1 MRQRAIR
8 LPRRQWQS
16 AMSRPRERA
25 RQGYVAVGRIL
36 GPWGLRGDVKVEPLT
51 DFPERF
57 GRGCRLHVEGVA
69 YTIERCRWH
78 KGKVYI
84 KLSDIDSAT
93 AAEPLGQR
101 FLEVPEEEL
110 KPLSEGEYYQFQ
122 ILGLEVRTAEGQ
134 PLGKVTQI
142 LSTGSNDVFVV
153 HGEGGELLIPALDDV
168 VKAIDLDEGWM
179 EVEPV
184 EGLLPPAKKGKRRLS

>member
-1 MRQRAIR
+1 
-8 LPRRQWQS
+8 
-16 AMSRPRERA
+16 MSRSQENVS
-25 RQGYVAVGRIL
+25 QGYVAVGRVL
-36 GPWGLRGDVKVEPLT
+36 GPWGLRGELKVDPLT

-57 GRGCRLHVEGVA
+57 ALGRSLYVEGIA
-69 YTIERCRWH
+69 YAIERCRWH

-84 KLSDIDSAT
+84 KLSGIDST
-93 AAEPLGQR
+93 SAAEALRQR

-122 ILGLEVRTAEGQ
+122 ILGLEVRTTEGQ

-153 HGEGGELLIPALDDV
+153 HGEGRELLIPALDDV
-168 VKAIDLDEGWM
+168 IKAIDLDGGWI
-179 EVEPV
+179 EVELV
-184 EGLLPPAKKGKRRLS
+184 EGLLPPAKKGQRGLS

>member
-1 MRQRAIR
+1 
-8 LPRRQWQS
+8 
-16 AMSRPRERA
+16 MSRPRENA
-25 RQGYVAVGRIL
+25 SQGYVTVGRIL
-36 GPWGLRGDVKVEPLT
+36 GPWSLRGDLKVEPLT

-57 GRGCRLHVEGVA
+57 ALGCSLYVEGVA
-69 YTIERCRWH
+69 YAIERCRWY

-84 KLSDIDSAT
+84 KLSGIDSAT
-93 AAEPLGQR
+93 AAEALRQR

-122 ILGLEVRTAEGQ
+122 ILGLEVRTTEGQ

-153 HGEGGELLIPALDDV
+153 RGEGGELLIPALDDV
-168 VKAIDLDEGWM
+168 VKAIDLDGRWI
-179 EVEPV
+179 EVELV
-184 EGLLPPAKKGKRRLS
+184 EGLLPPAKKGKEGLS

>member
-1 MRQRAIR
+1 
-8 LPRRQWQS
+8 
-16 AMSRPRERA
+16 MSRSRENA
-25 RQGYVAVGRIL
+25 SQGYVAVGRIL
-36 GPWGLRGDVKVEPLT
+36 GPWGLQGDLKVEPLT

-57 GRGCRLHVEGVA
+57 TLGRSLYIEGFA
-69 YTIERCRWH
+69 YAIERCRWH

-84 KLSDIDSAT
+84 KLSGIDSAT
-93 AAEPLGQR
+93 AAEALRQR
-101 FLEVPEEEL
+101 FLEVPEEDL

-122 ILGLEVRTAEGQ
+122 IVGLEVRTTEGQ

-168 VKAIDLDEGWM
+168 IKAVDLDGGWI
-179 EVEPV
+179 EVELV
-184 EGLLPPAKKGKRRLS
+184 EGLLPPARKGKEGLS

>member
-1 MRQRAIR
+1 MGRRPICLQRKQRR
-8 LPRRQWQS
+8 LVMP
-16 AMSRPRERA
+16 RPRENA
-25 RQGYVAVGRIL
+25 SQEYVAVGRIL
-36 GPWGLRGDVKVEPLT
+36 GPWGLGGDLKVEPLT

-57 GRGCRLHVEGVA
+57 ALGSSLYVEGVA
-69 YTIERCRWH
+69 YVIESCRWH

-84 KLSDIDSAT
+84 KLSGIDSAT
-93 AAEPLGQR
+93 AAGALRQR

-122 ILGLEVRTAEGQ
+122 ILGLEVRTTEGQ

-168 VKAIDLDEGWM
+168 IKAIDLDGGWM
-179 EVEPV
+179 EVELM
-184 EGLLPPAKKGKRRLS
+184 EGLLPPAKKGEKGLS

>member
-1 MRQRAIR
+1 
-8 LPRRQWQS
+8 
-16 AMSRPRERA
+16 MSRPRENA
-25 RQGYVAVGRIL
+25 SQGYVAVGRIL
-36 GPWGLRGDVKVEPLT
+36 GPWGLRGDLKVEPLT

-57 GRGCRLHVEGVA
+57 VLGCSLYVEGA
-69 YTIERCRWH
+69 TYAIERCRWY

-84 KLSDIDSAT
+84 KLSGIDSAT
-93 AAEPLGQR
+93 AAEALRQR

-122 ILGLEVRTAEGQ
+122 ILGLEVRTTEGQ

-153 HGEGGELLIPALDDV
+153 RGEGGELLIPALDDV
-168 VKAIDLDEGWM
+168 VKAIDLDGGWI
-179 EVEPV
+179 EVELV
-184 EGLLPPAKKGKRRLS
+184 EGLLPPAKKGKKGLS

>member
-1 MRQRAIR
+1 MAR
-8 LPRRQWQS
+8 
-16 AMSRPRERA
+16 SRENA
-25 RQGYVAVGRIL
+25 SQGYIAVGRIL
-36 GPWGLRGDVKVEPLT
+36 GPWGLQGDLKVEPLT

-57 GRGCRLHVEGVA
+57 ALGCSVYVGGVVHS
-69 YTIERCRWH
+69 IERCRWH

-84 KLSDIDSAT
+84 KLSGIDSAT
-93 AAEPLGQR
+93 AAEAVRQR

-122 ILGLEVRTAEGQ
+122 ILGLEVRTMEGQ
-134 PLGKVTQI
+134 PLGKVSQI

-168 VKAIDLDEGWM
+168 IKAIDLDGGWM
-179 EVEPV
+179 EVELV
-184 EGLLPPAKKGKRRLS
+184 EGLLPPAKKGKGGLS